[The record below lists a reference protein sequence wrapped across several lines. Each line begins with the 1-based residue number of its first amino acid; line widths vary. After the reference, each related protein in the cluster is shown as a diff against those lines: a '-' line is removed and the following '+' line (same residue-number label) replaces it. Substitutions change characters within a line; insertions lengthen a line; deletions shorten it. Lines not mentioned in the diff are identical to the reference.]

1 MTTTTLSNT
10 VSSSLIISS
19 GNTLDVAS
27 GGVAVGTVIDGGRVS
42 VLSGGVTSGSI
53 VSSGGTTSGIQWVS
67 AGGSA
72 NSTTVLR
79 GGKQIVFNGGTASDT
94 VVSSG
99 GRDVVSSGG
108 IAISTTASFGGFETV
123 SNGGQDSG
131 LILLSGGSAYISDG
145 GSAVGT
151 EIGSGAALYVYGG
164 GTVSDVVLQ
173 SGGTLDLTYLVYS
186 SGGTSSF
193 DSATDQITLAEGASS
208 QTILLSGT
216 YTANEFSVVA
226 DGGGGTVVELACFGE
241 GTRIATIRGEVP
253 IEQLRAGD
261 RAVLAAGGTREIV
274 WIGHR
279 SIDVSRHPNAADI
292 MPVCVLAGAFGEG
305 VPARDLLLSPDHA
318 VFADGVLIPVMQLVN
333 GTSIRKVRRDR
344 ISYWH
349 VELDSHDVI
358 LAEGLAVESFL
369 ENGNR
374 DSFEGDGPMRLHPEF
389 RGSDGAA
396 PCAPMVRHGAA
407 LDRVRARLDGVAAVN
422 PSGAARSGG

>member
-1 MTTTTLSNT
+1 MTTSSLST
-10 VSSSLIISS
+10 VSSSLTISN

-27 GGVAVGTVIDGGRVS
+27 GGVAVGTVIDGGRVI

-53 VSSGGTTSGIQWVS
+53 VSSAGTSGIQWVS
-67 AGGSA
+67 SGGSA

-79 GGKQIVFNGGTASDT
+79 NAKQYVMNGGTATDT

-108 IAISTTASFGGFETV
+108 VAISTTASSGGFETV

-131 LILLSGGSAYISDG
+131 LILLSGGSAYVSVG

-173 SGGTLDLTYLVYS
+173 SGGVLDLTYLVYS

-193 DSATDQITLAEGASS
+193 DSATDQITVTEGASS

-216 YTANEFSVVA
+216 YTADSFAIVV

-253 IEQLRAGD
+253 IEQLREGD

-279 SIDVSRHPNAADI
+279 SIEISRQPNAADI

-305 VPARDLLLSPDHA
+305 LPTRDLLLSPDHA

-333 GTSIRKVRRDR
+333 GTSIRKVQRDR

-349 VELDSHDVI
+349 VELDGHDVI

-374 DSFEGDGPMRLHPEF
+374 DSFEGDGPMRLHPAF
-389 RGSDGAA
+389 RGSGGAA
-396 PCAPMVRHGAA
+396 PCAAIVRHGPA
-407 LDRVRARLDGVAAVN
+407 LDRVRARIDGVAAVN

>member
-1 MTTTTLSNT
+1 
-10 VSSSLIISS
+10 
-19 GNTLDVAS
+19 
-27 GGVAVGTVIDGGRVS
+27 
-42 VLSGGVTSGSI
+42 
-53 VSSGGTTSGIQWVS
+53 
-67 AGGSA
+67 
-72 NSTTVLR
+72 
-79 GGKQIVFNGGTASDT
+79 
-94 VVSSG
+94 
-99 GRDVVSSGG
+99 
-108 IAISTTASFGGFETV
+108 
-123 SNGGQDSG
+123 
-131 LILLSGGSAYISDG
+131 
-145 GSAVGT
+145 
-151 EIGSGAALYVYGG
+151 
-164 GTVSDVVLQ
+164 
-173 SGGTLDLTYLVYS
+173 
-186 SGGTSSF
+186 
-193 DSATDQITLAEGASS
+193 
-208 QTILLSGT
+208 
-216 YTANEFSVVA
+216 
-226 DGGGGTVVELACFGE
+226 
-241 GTRIATIRGEVP
+241 
-253 IEQLRAGD
+253 
-261 RAVLAAGGTREIV
+261 
-274 WIGHR
+274 
-279 SIDVSRHPNAADI
+279 